1 MSLFIFFLSAYP
13 ANTEYSRIFAG
24 VMSSEYLRE
33 IFREYSLNIATLIRI
48 FAAVMSSEYLR
59 KIFKECFSYYVQ
71 RIFTRN
77 IPRIF
82 PEHCHTDTNIRS
94 GNVQRIFTKNIQG
107 MFFVN
112 IRWTLPLRIFVNIS
126 ISVAMFREYSLN
138 ISRKYSL
145 DITHANIHGI
155 PLQVRG

>member
-1 MSLFIFFLSAYP
+1 
-13 ANTEYSRIFAG
+13 
-24 VMSSEYLRE
+24 MSSEYLPK
-33 IFREYSLNIATLIRI
+33 IFR
-48 FAAVMSSEYLR
+48 
-59 KIFKECFSYYVQ
+59 ECFSYYVQ

-94 GNVQRIFTKNIQG
+94 GNVQQIFTKNIQG

-112 IRWTLPLRIFVNIS
+112 IRWTLPLRIFVNIR
-126 ISVAMFREYSLN
+126 ISVAMFREYSRN

-145 DITHANIHGI
+145 DITPANIQGI
-155 PLQVRG
+155 RTAGSGLELSCCCSLLHVVRRGERYSLVVTSALLYAKIRGSTQARAEIWIEF